1 VNADELE
8 ELLMELLRGIQET
21 IQSGEVL
28 SDEFQGQLAIALNDM
43 TETIDELRAQES
55 GREPP
60 IETQAPIPVGVD
72 LLWILA
78 GGHPDAF
85 VNYLR
90 TYPDAALN
98 ALLRNPT
105 RLQEIIDQLERTLPQ
120 GERGQQDG
128 IPQAP
133 IESSNIYGFQYDP
146 KSGNL
151 KVRFQS
157 GSVYGYT
164 GVPAGVFNVFQQG
177 AVPARTDGQNEHGRW
192 WQGKMPSLGAAF
204 YSLIRQG
211 NYPYQQLQ

>member
-1 VNADELE
+1 MNEQRIKEIKDFVREFMRKVMESGQEPPPEIKAVVEQVLKKAMSEVAELE
-8 ELLMELLRGIQET
+8 K
-21 IQSGEVL
+21 
-28 SDEFQGQLAIALNDM
+28 QGQEVQAEA
-43 TETIDELRAQES
+43 
-55 GREPP
+55 
-60 IETQAPIPVGVD
+60 QAPMPIGTD

-78 GGHPDAF
+78 GGQPDAF
-85 VNYLR
+85 INYLR
-90 TYPDAALN
+90 TYPDTGLN
-98 ALLRNPT
+98 ALLKNPAQ
-105 RLQEIIDQLERTLPQ
+105 LQAVIGQLERNMPQ

-164 GVPAGVFNVFQQG
+164 GVPPGVFNVFQQG
-177 AVPARTDGQNEHGRW
+177 AVPAKTDGQNEHGRW

-204 YSLIRQG
+204 YNLIRQG
-211 NYPYQQLQ
+211 NYPYQRLQ